1 MICATVAAAKNIK
14 NAVEPDIH
22 MSTIEPD
29 IREKTTSD
37 TSQRE
42 KVPPMYKVFLHN
54 DDYTTM
60 EFVVEILIN
69 IFGNSLE
76 KATRIMLNIHEKGIG
91 LCGVYTREVAET
103 KVNTVHNLAR
113 EQGFPLKSTM
123 EKE

>member
-1 MICATVAAAKNIK
+1 VAAGKNTK

-22 MSTIEPD
+22 MSTTEPD
-29 IREKTTSD
+29 IQEKTTSD
-37 TSQRE
+37 TSQRVE
-42 KVPPMYKVFLHN
+42 EPPMYKVFLHN

-60 EFVVEILIN
+60 EFVVEILTN

-76 KATRIMLNIHEKGIG
+76 KATRIMLNIHEKGVG

-103 KVNTVHNLAR
+103 RINIVHNLAR

>member
-1 MICATVAAAKNIK
+1 VAAAKNIK

-29 IREKTTSD
+29 IREKTTSN

-42 KVPPMYKVFLHN
+42 EEPPMYKVFLHN

-60 EFVVEILIN
+60 EFVVEILTN

-76 KATRIMLNIHEKGIG
+76 KATRIMLNIHEKGTG
-91 LCGVYTREVAET
+91 LCGVYTCEVAET